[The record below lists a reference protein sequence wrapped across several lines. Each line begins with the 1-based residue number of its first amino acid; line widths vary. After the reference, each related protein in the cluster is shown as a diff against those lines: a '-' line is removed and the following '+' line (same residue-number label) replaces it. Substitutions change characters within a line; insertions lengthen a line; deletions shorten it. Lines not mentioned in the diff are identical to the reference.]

1 MIIRNFPKQTNN
13 LLPFELN
20 SNKFSSYYGYP
31 NYGYFIRICPIFIR
45 SFSFKLIFITRSKQN
60 HFEKSLYLTF
70 GTASLGQI
78 VLGSNKSLFI
88 STL

>member
-31 NYGYFIRICPIFIR
+31 NYGYTGSYQILNFLLHKMETFYKPPLETQECLNQFIVPV
-45 SFSFKLIFITRSKQN
+45 FKEVQ
-60 HFEKSLYLTF
+60 E
-70 GTASLGQI
+70 
-78 VLGSNKSLFI
+78 
-88 STL
+88 

>member
-31 NYGYFIRICPIFIR
+31 NYGIQDHIKILNFLLHKMETFYKPPLETQECLNQFIVPV
-45 SFSFKLIFITRSKQN
+45 FKEVQ
-60 HFEKSLYLTF
+60 E
-70 GTASLGQI
+70 
-78 VLGSNKSLFI
+78 
-88 STL
+88 